1 MKEGKK
7 EQKFTIF
14 QTIKSKILLMGLF
27 SVFVSIVIGTIG
39 INSIN
44 RNGTNS
50 EIESIAK
57 EIDVLQ
63 AKNLA
68 LEAEYQYYIEQKY
81 LDGIL
86 NNLSQM
92 TAFVQSLQMMTSDKY
107 ADDVN
112 QMLDS
117 LVRIE
122 SNYSQISKLSSTR
135 SFNADAGLY
144 QQYADA
150 ESSLTESLSELI
162 DKETWL
168 ELKWIDAHMWTN
180 GEPSQW
186 MGRSM

>member
-150 ESSLTESLSELI
+150 GSALTESLSDLI
-162 DKETWL
+162 DKEDGL
-168 ELKWIDAHMWTN
+168 N
-180 GEPSQW
+180 
-186 MGRSM
+186 

>member
-92 TAFVQSLQMMTSDKY
+92 TAFVQSLQ
-107 ADDVN
+107 
-112 QMLDS
+112 
-117 LVRIE
+117 
-122 SNYSQISKLSSTR
+122 
-135 SFNADAGLY
+135 
-144 QQYADA
+144 
-150 ESSLTESLSELI
+150 
-162 DKETWL
+162 
-168 ELKWIDAHMWTN
+168 
-180 GEPSQW
+180 
-186 MGRSM
+186 